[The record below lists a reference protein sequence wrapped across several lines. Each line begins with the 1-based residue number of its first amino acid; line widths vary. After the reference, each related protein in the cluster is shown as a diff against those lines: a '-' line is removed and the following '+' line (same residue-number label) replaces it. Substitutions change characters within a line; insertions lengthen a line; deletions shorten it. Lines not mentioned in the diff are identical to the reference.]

1 MRGLG
6 SRLHGGSGVGRHDL
20 LHALIQTCAACAR
33 IRCVIWL
40 RPRRSGRSF
49 GRAGNDQPAA
59 FERFPKRLRGLR
71 VQFRPGKGLPNSR
84 GDGPGHSSLFTH
96 EYSAGPPPAADKLHH
111 LRSLPYACRVN
122 LRTRITGI
130 TSNAGDHVELSTAG
144 VTCLVGGNNAGKS
157 QTLRDIAALV
167 QGPHMNTVVISEL
180 ELDKPAGATHA
191 EVEGFLKSTAAPEPQ
206 QQVMSGA
213 HVRYSPLQGGFHSG
227 GGQMTVADFQAI
239 FHADERG
246 LGGTSPFFL
255 QHWTAGSLVHFAS
268 SGLGHFG
275 VGQPVGSPMQRL
287 YRDGDLEA
295 EISNLAYQTFE
306 QHLTLDRAN
315 LDVRLRM
322 GRVEIPVP
330 PISHP
335 TQEYADA
342 VAALPPL
349 EVQGDGV
356 KSFLGLALAVV
367 AGKSQIILVDEP
379 ESFLHP
385 GQARALGRWLSD
397 QAGRRDIQLIVSTH
411 NRDFVLGLAS
421 GGKASTRFVRVVRDG
436 EVNRLHEL
444 PPGEVSSAWE
454 DPVLR
459 YSNLLQG
466 LFHRR
471 VAICESDADCR
482 FYGAVLDEL
491 ASATNRRAQADDT
504 LLVPSGGK
512 HRIAALGKA
521 LQRLDVETHAFVDF
535 DALREKATIRGI
547 VESLG
552 GVWTSRLEADFIS
565 FVQPVQSQSLWGELK
580 RQGIAGAPSGATYSA
595 GLRLLESLDRLRVHV
610 VRTGEMESF
619 DRSIGE
625 HGSAWVTAALE
636 KGVHRSSDSAR
647 AVVEK
652 LLGES

>member
-1 MRGLG
+1 M
-6 SRLHGGSGVGRHDL
+6 
-20 LHALIQTCAACAR
+20 
-33 IRCVIWL
+33 
-40 RPRRSGRSF
+40 
-49 GRAGNDQPAA
+49 
-59 FERFPKRLRGLR
+59 
-71 VQFRPGKGLPNSR
+71 
-84 GDGPGHSSLFTH
+84 
-96 EYSAGPPPAADKLHH
+96 
-111 LRSLPYACRVN
+111 N

-130 TSNAGDHVELSTAG
+130 TSNAGDNVELSTSG

-167 QGPHMNTVVISEL
+167 QGPQMNSVVLSKLEL
-180 ELDKPAGATHA
+180 EKPTGPSHA
-191 EVEGFLKSTAAPEPQ
+191 EVEGFLKATAVPEPQ
-206 QQVMSGA
+206 QQVMPGA
-213 HVRYSPLQGGFHSG
+213 HLRYSPLQGPFSS
-227 GGQMTVADFQAI
+227 GGQMTVADFEAV
-239 FHADERG
+239 FFADERG

-268 SGLGHFG
+268 SGLGHLG
-275 VGQPVGSPMQRL
+275 AGQPVGSPMHRL
-287 YRDGDLEA
+287 YRDGDLEE

-315 LDVRLRM
+315 LDIRLRV
-322 GRVEIPVP
+322 GRVDIPVP

-335 TQEYADA
+335 TPEYADA

-356 KSFLGLALAVV
+356 KSFLGLALAIV

-397 QAGRRDIQLIVSTH
+397 QARSRDIQLIVSTH

-421 GGKASTRFVRVVRDG
+421 GGTASTRFVRVVRDD

-444 PPGEVSSAWE
+444 PPNEVSAAWM

-491 ASATNRRAQADDT
+491 TSVTNRRAQADDT

-512 HRIAALGKA
+512 HRIAALAQA

-535 DALREKATIRGI
+535 DVLREKATIRGI
-547 VESLG
+547 VESVG
-552 GVWTSRLEADFIS
+552 GSWTSTLNADFIA
-565 FVQPVQSQSLWGELK
+565 FVRPIQSQSLWDQLK
-580 RQGIAGAPSGATYSA
+580 HQGIDGSPSGNTYNA
-595 GLRLLESLDRLRVHV
+595 GLSLLDQLDMLRVHV
-610 VRTGEMESF
+610 VPTGEMESF

-636 KGVHRSSDSAR
+636 KGVHRSSETAKSL
-647 AVVEK
+647 VEK
-652 LLGES
+652 LLA